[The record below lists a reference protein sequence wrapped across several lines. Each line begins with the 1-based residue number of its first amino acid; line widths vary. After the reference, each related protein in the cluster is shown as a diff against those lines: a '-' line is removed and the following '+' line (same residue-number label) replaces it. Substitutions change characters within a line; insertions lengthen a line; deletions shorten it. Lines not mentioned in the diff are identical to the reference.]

1 MTRLAALL
9 SVVLSA
15 PLFAVAPATYSAAFQ
30 DPAATIGQACAMKFT
45 VDGAAE
51 AGARVY
57 VFFSTTAGTS
67 TVRVDGRDVTL
78 PLGEGAWLAA
88 RTNVAGALAGLSGVV
103 PPDRALVGAHLHAAI
118 VVVRADG
125 SLFVSARTG
134 GPIIQDAIA

>member
-15 PLFAVAPATYSAAFQ
+15 PALAVAPATYSVAFQ
-30 DPAATIGQACAMKFT
+30 DPSATIGQACAMKFT

-51 AGARVY
+51 AGARVF
-57 VFFSTTAGTS
+57 VFFSTSEGTS

-78 PLGEGAWLAA
+78 PLGSGAWLAA
-88 RTNVAGALAGLSGVV
+88 RTNVAGALSGLAGSV
-103 PPDRALVGAHLHAAI
+103 PPDRALVGTRLYASI